1 MKRLSIKAKVTLWY
15 SALVAVIIAALLI
28 FLFIVSD
35 LRLHEDI
42 YERLEDAAAE
52 TYFSTEV
59 SHGELKFDDDVDYFM
74 DGIYIS
80 VYDEHRDLLY
90 GMIPQ
95 GFSGGDFIPDSA
107 YQLEQNGKTWSIF
120 DEAFNIDDYG
130 KIYIRAITTDDIHSS
145 FKVVIS
151 IALYTLPLLLALC
164 AIVGYFI
171 TKRAFLPVT
180 QITAAADS
188 INEGKD
194 LSKRIALEGS
204 DEIAHLANTFD
215 QMFDRLEKNFEAEKR
230 FTSDA
235 SHELRTPTAVIIA
248 QCEYALSST
257 ASVDEYRSSLE
268 IILNQSRKMSG
279 LISQLLALSR
289 ADRGIAKLSI
299 EEVNLSDLCEL
310 TSDQLIEKA
319 AEKGIAIHK
328 EIAADVIMAGDETML
343 MRLLIN
349 LITNAITY
357 GRENGNI
364 YITLDS
370 YDDTIVGAVRD
381 DGIGISPENLPH
393 IWDRFYQVDPSR
405 SNDSAGLGLSM
416 VKWIIAAHGGC
427 IDVESRL
434 GEGTAFTFYLTK
446 SAALS

>member
-28 FLFIVSD
+28 FLFVVSD

-42 YERLEDAAAE
+42 YERLEDAAVE

-59 SHGELKFDDDVDYFM
+59 RHGELKFDDDVDYFM
-74 DGIYIS
+74 DGIFLS
-80 VYDEHRDLLY
+80 VYDEYGDFLY
-90 GMIPQ
+90 GIIPQ
-95 GFSGGDFIPDSA
+95 GFYGAEFIPDSA
-107 YQLEQNGKTWSIF
+107 YQLEQDDKTWIVF
-120 DEAFNIDDYG
+120 DEAFNVDDYG

-145 FKVVIS
+145 FEIVTT
-151 IALYTLPLLLALC
+151 IALYALPLLLILC
-164 AIVGYFI
+164 ATAGYFI
-171 TKRAFLPVT
+171 TKRAFLPVA

-194 LSKRIALEGS
+194 LSKRIALNGS
-204 DEIAHLANTFD
+204 DEIANLANTFD
-215 QMFDRLEKNFEAEKR
+215 RMFDRLEKNFEAEKR

-248 QCEYALSST
+248 QCEYALSAP

-279 LISQLLALSR
+279 LISQLLTLSR
-289 ADRGIAKLSI
+289 ADRGTAKLAI

-319 AEKGIAIHK
+319 AEKGITIHK
-328 EIAADVIMAGDETML
+328 EITENVTMAGDETML

-364 YITLDS
+364 YVTLDS
-370 YDDTIVGAVRD
+370 YDNTVVGAVRD
-381 DGIGISPENLPH
+381 DGIGISPENLPY

-416 VKWIIAAHGGC
+416 VKWIVAAHGGC
-427 IDVESRL
+427 IDVASRL
-434 GEGTAFTFYLTK
+434 GEGTAFTFYLSKT
-446 SAALS
+446 AALS